1 MKRMAGGAMARV
13 LLGLVLFALLAA
25 AGIAW
30 SDYSRFLHA
39 PLSVKRDGSSLLIK
53 SGSSF
58 RQIVDQLE
66 QRKLSGAPFLY
77 WRFLA
82 TRMGVTE
89 SLHAGEYALPQGIE
103 PGALL
108 HMLAAGKVLQ
118 HKFTIVDGWTF
129 AQVRHALDT
138 DPLLVHATREL
149 DNATIMQRIGAG
161 GQDPEGRFLPE
172 TYAFTRGTRDLDLL
186 ARAHGDMD
194 KVLAHAW
201 QQRADGLPLDSPYQA
216 LILASIVEKETAR
229 ADERARIAGVF
240 VRRLQRGMALA
251 TDPTVIYGMGSRYDG
266 NITRRDLKTD
276 TPYNTYLRAGLPPT
290 PIAMPGKAAI
300 EAALHPA
307 AGKSLYFVARGD
319 GTGRHVFSAT
329 LAAHNRAVA
338 CYQLKRCRQ

>member
-290 PIAMPGKAAI
+290 PIAMPGKA
-300 EAALHPA
+300 
-307 AGKSLYFVARGD
+307 
-319 GTGRHVFSAT
+319 
-329 LAAHNRAVA
+329 
-338 CYQLKRCRQ
+338 